1 MKLSIII
8 PTFNEED
15 YLPLLLESI
24 KKQTHQNFSSKNLSW
39 QDFKDYEIIVADNN
53 SEDKTVEIAK
63 SYGCKVVEGGLPP
76 KGRNEGAK
84 IAKGDLFLFLDADVI
99 LPNGSLKKFLKE
111 LQERKLDIASC
122 FVKPITQNFILV
134 ILYNI
139 FYNFS
144 ILFLEKIR
152 PSAMDFILIKRNL
165 HEKIGGFNELIKF
178 GEDIDYLVRSSK
190 SGKFSLLKS
199 AKILVSLRRFQQD
212 GWLRT
217 FLKYIFAHFHLIFI
231 GKIKSDILK
240 YKFGH
245 YSQNKKN

>member
-1 MKLSIII
+1 
-8 PTFNEED
+8 
-15 YLPLLLESI
+15 
-24 KKQTHQNFSSKNLSW
+24 
-39 QDFKDYEIIVADNN
+39 
-53 SEDKTVEIAK
+53 
-63 SYGCKVVEGGLPP
+63 
-76 KGRNEGAK
+76 
-84 IAKGDLFLFLDADVI
+84 
-99 LPNGSLKKFLKE
+99 
-111 LQERKLDIASC
+111 
-122 FVKPITQNFILV
+122 
-134 ILYNI
+134 
-139 FYNFS
+139 
-144 ILFLEKIR
+144 
-152 PSAMDFILIKRNL
+152 LIKRNL